1 MPPQPEITYARQ
13 LERAASWASSVV
25 FTTELAE
32 QRLVP
37 ARFVDDVMRTA
48 AREVKTIRADIA
60 ARDEVSEAVGP
71 LIIVMNDKQ
80 YLKRHT
86 NGFVTDIAVVV
97 IIGMAF
103 VLAVLA
109 IPVQWLGH

>member
-1 MPPQPEITYARQ
+1 M
-13 LERAASWASSVV
+13 

-60 ARDEVSEAVGP
+60 ARDKVSEAVGP

-80 YLKRHT
+80 HLKRHT
-86 NGFVTDIAVVV
+86 NGFVTNIAVVV